1 MREAFLFLSLAVS
14 AMDKDSRK
22 ALDKALA
29 ALRRPDAKLIRH
41 HGEPAAGFYVCVPHN
56 SFRVRDKI
64 AAKLLER
71 EDVQPL
77 DLGLPGLGGP
87 QSWKLGGK

>member
-1 MREAFLFLSLAVS
+1 
-14 AMDKDSRK
+14 MDKDSRK

-29 ALRRPDAKLIRH
+29 ALRRPDAKLIRQ
-41 HGEPAAGFYVCVPHN
+41 HGGPAAGFYVCVPHN
-56 SFRVRDKI
+56 GFRVRDEI

-77 DLGLPGLGGP
+77 DPGLPGLGGP
-87 QSWKLGGK
+87 QSWKLGGNERQK